1 MSYAL
6 CYNLEYLS
14 KRFPMSK
21 QNIETSGFTL
31 AKGSQLKGDD
41 FFEIKV
47 MDTITVVVVCD
58 GVGSAM
64 QGAEAAKRTTHFLVQ
79 SLKNRPKSWTMEK
92 SIKHFIENINHVL
105 YMESMEDYEREEL
118 VTTLTL
124 VVIEGDRLYGA
135 NVGDSRIYLQRKGQ
149 FAQLSHDHAMDEEGM
164 ENVLTSAMGLE
175 ESVEP
180 YYFENNLLSGDQILL
195 CSDGLYNELSQ
206 DEMADGI
213 KMGASFLVKKVSKKY
228 KDDLLDDTTAVVLEI
243 KELDPRLKF
252 KQSDLIVQERYK
264 EGDVIDGYT
273 LIKSLIQNNRTWLC
287 EKRGFNYIIKF
298 VPFEA
303 MDDEVMLDLFVKEV
317 WMAKRL
323 KAGFFP
329 KAVVPKNRTHRY
341 YIMAFVEGRTLKEF
355 TQKKPLSVD
364 MSVELAVFLLKM
376 SQYLIRQ
383 DLVHS
388 DIKPENI
395 IVTERKGKLVFKMVD
410 FGSITEAYSNVT
422 RAGTPSYLAPERF
435 KQAPVNEQTEV
446 YAIGVILYEVLTQK
460 FPFGEIEPFQ
470 TPSFEK
476 KIKEPSKFN
485 AKIPKWL
492 ESVIL
497 RALEPNTDKRYYN
510 YSEMQ
515 YEVTNPL
522 KVKPYFDKS
531 TSFIERNEKMVY
543 KVGFIS
549 MLVLNIIQLIWF

>member
-1 MSYAL
+1 
-6 CYNLEYLS
+6 
-14 KRFPMSK
+14 MSK
-21 QNIETSGFTL
+21 QNIETSGLTL
-31 AKGSQLKGDD
+31 AKGTQLKGDD
-41 FFEIKV
+41 FYEVKV
-47 MDTITVVVVCD
+47 MDTITVAVVCD

-64 QGAEAAKRTTHFLVQ
+64 AGAEAAKRTSNFLIH

-92 SIKHFIENINHVL
+92 SIKHFIENINRVL
-105 YMESMEDYEREEL
+105 YMASIEDYEREEL

-135 NVGDSRIYLQRKGQ
+135 NVGDSRIYLHREETLE
-149 FAQLSHDHAMDEEGM
+149 QLSHDHAMDEEGM

-175 ESVEP
+175 ESVSP
-180 YYFENNLLSGDQILL
+180 YYFENNLLSNDQILL
-195 CSDGLYNELSQ
+195 CSDGLYNELTQ
-206 DEMADGI
+206 DELADGM
-213 KMGASFLVKKVSKKY
+213 KMGASFLVKKASKKY
-228 KDDLLDDTTAVVLEI
+228 DDDLPDDTTAVVVEI

-252 KQSDLIVQERYK
+252 KQSDLIVKETYK
-264 EGDVIDGYT
+264 VGEVVDGYT
-273 LIKSLIQNNRTWLC
+273 LLKPLIQNNRTWLC
-287 EKRGFNYIIKF
+287 EKRGLKYVIKF

-303 MDDEVMLDLFVKEV
+303 LEDEVMLDLFVKEV
-317 WMAKRL
+317 WTAKRL

-341 YIMAFVEGRTLKEF
+341 YIMAYVEGKNLKVF

-376 SQYLIRQ
+376 SQFLIRL
-383 DLVHS
+383 DLVHG
-388 DIKPENI
+388 DVKPENI

-435 KQAPVNEQTEV
+435 RQSPVNEQTEV
-446 YAIGVILYEVLTQK
+446 YAIGVTLYEALTQK
-460 FPFGEIEPFQ
+460 YPFGEIEPFQ

-476 KIKEPSKFN
+476 KIKEPSKLN

-492 ESVIL
+492 ESVVL
-497 RALEPNTDKRYYN
+497 RALEPDTDKRYHN

-515 YEVTNPL
+515 YEITNPL
-522 KVKPYFDKS
+522 KVKPYFDKG

-549 MLVLNIIQLIWF
+549 MLVLNMVQLIWF

>member
-1 MSYAL
+1 
-6 CYNLEYLS
+6 
-14 KRFPMSK
+14 MSK
-21 QNIETSGFTL
+21 QNIETSGLTL
-31 AKGSQLKGDD
+31 AKGTQLKGDD
-41 FFEIKV
+41 FYEVKV
-47 MDTITVVVVCD
+47 MDSITVAVVCD

-64 QGAEAAKRTTHFLVQ
+64 QGAEAAKRTCNFLVH
-79 SLKNRPKSWTMEK
+79 SLKNRPKSWSMEK
-92 SIKHFIENINHVL
+92 SIKHFIENINRVL
-105 YMESMEDYEREEL
+105 YMESIEDYEREEL

-135 NVGDSRIYLQRKGQ
+135 NVGDSRIYLHRNGQ
-149 FAQLSHDHAMDEEGM
+149 FAQLSHDHAMEEVGM

-175 ESVEP
+175 EAVSP
-180 YYFENNLLSGDQILL
+180 YYFENNLQSGDQILL
-195 CSDGLYNELSQ
+195 CSDGLYNELTQ
-206 DEMADGI
+206 DELADNI
-213 KMGASFLVKKVSKKY
+213 KMGASFLVKKVSKKHN
-228 KDDLLDDTTAVVLEI
+228 DDLPDDTTAVVLEI

-252 KQSDLIVQERYK
+252 KQSDLIVHEHYK
-264 EGDVIDGYT
+264 VGDEIDGYT
-273 LIKSLIQNNRTWLC
+273 LLKPLIQNNRTWLC
-287 EKRGFNYIIKF
+287 EKRSLKYVIKF

-303 MDDEVMLDLFVKEV
+303 LDDELMLDLYVKEV

-341 YIMAFVEGRTLKEF
+341 YIMAYVEGKTLKEF
-355 TQKKPLSVD
+355 TQKKALSVD
-364 MSVELAVFLLKM
+364 MSVELSIFLLKM
-376 SQYLIRQ
+376 SQFLIRL
-383 DLVHS
+383 DLVHG

-435 KQAPVNEQTEV
+435 RQAPVNEQTEV
-446 YAIGVILYEVLTQK
+446 YAIGVTLYEALTQK
-460 FPFGEIEPFQ
+460 YPFGEIEPFQ

-476 KIKEPSKFN
+476 KIKEPSKLN

-497 RALEPNTDKRYYN
+497 RALDTDTDKRYHN

-515 YEVTNPL
+515 YELSNPM

-549 MLVLNIIQLIWF
+549 MLLLNIVQLFWF